1 MELQNPLIQK
11 IGKALLGLIG
21 VLTIMFVVEIV
32 SDFRGTDDNQES
44 STITVIGEGEIFAV
58 PDTAEISFS
67 VRNDAK
73 LLVDAQKVVSDKV
86 AQTLALLKENKI
98 DEKDIK
104 TQSYSS
110 YPKYEYQN
118 GTVTCMAIGCPPS
131 RPGATVITGY
141 EVSQTITVKIKDTE
155 KVSAV
160 LEGLA
165 KIGVSDM
172 NGPNFTIGD
181 EDALN
186 AQARKIAIDDAKAK
200 AKELAKDLD
209 VRLVEI
215 VSFSED
221 GGSGYPMYYAKAGM
235 AGDATME
242 SSAPEL
248 PRGEN
253 KLTSRVTIT
262 YKIR

>member
-1 MELQNPLIQK
+1 MDLQNPLIKK
-11 IGKALLGLIG
+11 IGNALLGLIG
-21 VLTIMFVVEIV
+21 VLTVMFAIQII
-32 SDFRGTDDNQES
+32 SDVRGNNELEQ
-44 STITVIGEGEIFAV
+44 STISVTGEGEVFAV

-73 LLVDAQKVVSDKV
+73 VLADAQKVVSDKV
-86 AQTLALLKENKI
+86 AQTLKLLKDLGIE
-98 DEKDIK
+98 EKNIK
-104 TQSYSS
+104 TQSYTS
-110 YPKYEYQN
+110 YPKYDYGNTE
-118 GTVTCMAIGCPPS
+118 VVCMAIGCPTP
-131 RPGATVITGY
+131 RPGTPVIVGY
-141 EVSQTITVKIKDTE
+141 EVSQMITVKITDTE
-155 KVSAV
+155 NVSSV

-181 EDALN
+181 EDGLN
-186 AQARKIAIDDAKAK
+186 AQARKLAIDDAKEK
-200 AKELAKDLD
+200 AKVLAKDLD

-221 GGSGYPMYYAKAGM
+221 GSTPYPMYYSKAGM
-235 AGDATME
+235 AGDAVAE

>member
-1 MELQNPLIQK
+1 MDLQNSLIQK
-11 IGKALLGLIG
+11 LAKALLGLIA
-21 VLTIMFVVEIV
+21 VLTIMFAVRLI
-32 SDFRGTDDNQES
+32 SDVRGLDDENYN
-44 STITVIGEGEIFAV
+44 TITISGEGEVFAV

-67 VRNDAK
+67 IRNESK
-73 LLVDAQKVVSDKV
+73 TLSPAQKAVSEKI
-86 AQTLALLKENKI
+86 AQTLVLLKEQGI
-98 DEKDIK
+98 EEKDIK

-110 YPKYEYQN
+110 YPKYDYGNSE
-118 GTVTCMAIGCPPS
+118 VVCMAIGCPTP
-131 RPGATVITGY
+131 RPGTPVIVGY
-141 EVSQTITVKIKDTE
+141 EVSQMITVKVKDTE
-155 KVSAV
+155 KVSPV

-186 AQARKIAIDDAKAK
+186 VEARKLAIENAKQKAK
-200 AKELAKDLD
+200 ILAKDLD

-215 VSFSED
+215 VSFNED
-221 GGSGYPMYYAKAGM
+221 GSTPYPMYYAKAGM
-235 AGDATME
+235 GGDAVAE

-248 PRGEN
+248 PKGEN
-253 KLTSRVTIT
+253 KITSRVTIT